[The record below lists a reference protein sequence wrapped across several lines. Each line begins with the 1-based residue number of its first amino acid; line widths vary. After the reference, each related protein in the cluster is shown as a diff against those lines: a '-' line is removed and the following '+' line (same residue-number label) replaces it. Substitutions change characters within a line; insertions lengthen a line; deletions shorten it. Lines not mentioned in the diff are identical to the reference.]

1 LEISAVVTR
10 WLNPSQSKL
19 GGDVLGCQLAAALA
33 GTAALQ
39 QVEREETHM
48 GANLLWIDGS
58 CGGAS
63 GLRQA
68 RDFRNKMAGGLLGVS
83 GGCGQDAC
91 GYGD

>member
-1 LEISAVVTR
+1 
-10 WLNPSQSKL
+10 
-19 GGDVLGCQLAAALA
+19 
-33 GTAALQ
+33 
-39 QVEREETHM
+39 M